1 MLEINQTYWL
11 DLHECELV
19 RFVANQRQSNKEAT
33 GLDGK
38 GTVNERSSVDL
49 NSAGFGA
56 EYLFCKQMNLMPDFS
71 VGNTS
76 KIKGTDLYD
85 AQWNGMTVDVKVSR
99 KHNNPMMIPTYS
111 KCDVKIFAFFVGD
124 LPTYTFKGFATN
136 AMVFDDRNIR
146 MTRVESYVLKTT
158 KMLSL
163 EELNFLINDL

>member
-1 MLEINQTYWL
+1 MM
-11 DLHECELV
+11 H
-19 RFVANQRQSNKEAT
+19 
-33 GLDGK
+33 
-38 GTVNERSSVDL
+38 
-49 NSAGFGA
+49 
-56 EYLFCKQMNLMPDFS
+56 
-71 VGNTS
+71 
-76 KIKGTDLYD
+76 
-85 AQWNGMTVDVKVSR
+85 SR

-111 KCDVKIFAFFVGD
+111 KSDVKIFAFFVGD

>member
-85 AQWNGMTVDVKVSR
+85 AQWNGMSVDVKVSR

-111 KCDVKIFAFFVGD
+111 KCDVKIFAFFVGEF
-124 LPTYTFKGFATN
+124 THIYFQ
-136 AMVFDDRNIR
+136 
-146 MTRVESYVLKTT
+146 RVRYKCNGV
-158 KMLSL
+158 
-163 EELNFLINDL
+163 